1 MDNEKK
7 ENELNGAEAENK
19 EASGKK
25 QKPKSFMQTVREI
38 DAEERRK
45 ELEEEA
51 RQNEER
57 AKREEQ
63 RRKAYEEK
71 LRKERLELIKLK
83 QGVISEEDIPEEKV
97 PEKKYSAWE
106 KFTNFIYHNK
116 AYLIVGALFIGLAAF
131 LIQDLVTRERPDISA
146 MYIASDYDM
155 SYYSGQLTPLWS
167 QYGEDVN
174 GNGEKL
180 VRLYYIPAGY
190 EDNDRASAY
199 LAQSDRTKLIGE
211 FQSGNMVMVIGDKES
226 YQELGILDGVFADC
240 RELFPDDPYAEEIG
254 YRLAGTD
261 FMELLG
267 CDTVDDTDLYV
278 SFRKPMKTMGMSEEK
293 MQTNFDYAVDFWR
306 NFLSEHRVDGLE
318 LEAVPDPEPLPDE
331 YAEYEEDTD
340 LSDTAANVTE

>member
-7 ENELNGAEAENK
+7 EAEQNENTGEKTAEN
-19 EASGKK
+19 GKK

-38 DAEERRK
+38 DAEDRRR

-51 RQNEER
+51 RLNEER
-57 AKREEQ
+57 ARREEQ

-97 PEKKYSAWE
+97 PEKKYSPWE

-116 AYLIVGALFIGLAAF
+116 AYIIVGALFIGLAAF

-167 QYGEDVN
+167 EYGEDVN

-211 FQSGNMVMVIGDKES
+211 FQSGNMVMVIGDKQS
-226 YQELGILDGVFADC
+226 YQELGILEDVFYDC

-278 SFRKPMKTMGMSEEK
+278 SFRKPVKTMGMSEEK
-293 MQTNFDYAVDFWR
+293 MQKNFDYAVEFWR

-318 LEAVPDPEPLPDE
+318 LEEIPDPDPLPDE
-331 YAEYEEDTD
+331 YGEYEDDSAQEVQ
-340 LSDTAANVTE
+340 AE